1 MINRFGK
8 RMWIIIVVLFYLIP
22 LIITLYSIFSGSIAF
37 WYDPARDL
45 ISGLDNL
52 KKLTLIGPTS
62 GIPGLFYGP
71 YWIWMLSMGL
81 LISHDPRIVAFIV
94 AALPYFI
101 ILPFVF
107 YKLSS
112 VVGRGAAVIGWS
124 LFMLAYGGYSVQ
136 LWNPHPAP
144 LLIFIALTLLV
155 FIPHK
160 TKSVYDGA
168 YIILTGFIAG
178 LLVQF
183 HISLGIAVVSGM
195 ILYQLS
201 DSIIQ
206 CIKEKKKSVIFNY
219 IVVFCLFVSGI
230 FISAIPFFVFE
241 IRHGF
246 NQIQTIITT
255 LLTPHSVVG
264 VTGISNIQI
273 ITFFIERYSRLISL
287 PLLASVCIGIITVAV
302 FVYEKRNNKP
312 KSNPYINRIFQISS
326 LIGVWVLIVYLSSR
340 NPVWDYHFIGVEVLF
355 VFLLMALLSRAR
367 LLLYI
372 YGVILIYIACMS
384 LHSLYQETTRDPI
397 RLTSLATKEYVVK
410 EIFKDSPDDN
420 FAIIAYN
427 PAIYTYDYDYMVQ
440 WIAEKENR
448 EVPFKQSEQ
457 VSTVYL
463 IFPPDTSDAII
474 EDFVNYK
481 TVQTQFNT
489 AQITDITDGTK
500 IIKRVKNMQ

>member
-1 MINRFGK
+1 MIKKFNK
-8 RMWIIIVVLFYLIP
+8 RTWIFVAVLFYFTP
-22 LIITLYSIFSGSIAF
+22 LIITLFSIFSGSIAF

-45 ISGLDNL
+45 LAGLDNL

-71 YWIWMLSMGL
+71 YWIWMLSIGL

-107 YKLSS
+107 YTLSS
-112 VVGRGAAVIGWS
+112 VVGRGSAVIGWS

-155 FIPHK
+155 FMPQKIK
-160 TKSVYDGA
+160 TIYDGA

-195 ILYQLS
+195 ILYQLA
-201 DSIIQ
+201 DYIVQ
-206 CIKEKKKSVIFNY
+206 CIKQKKKGIILSY
-219 IVVFCLFVSGI
+219 IVIFCLFVGGI
-230 FISAIPFFVFE
+230 FISALPFFIFE

-255 LLTPHSVVG
+255 LVTPHSVVG
-264 VTGISNIQI
+264 VTGISDGQI
-273 ITFFIERYSRLISL
+273 ISFFIERYSRLISL
-287 PLLASVCIGIITVAV
+287 PLLASVCIGIITIAV
-302 FVYEKRNNKP
+302 YVYERRNNKS
-312 KSNPYINRIFQISS
+312 KSNPYISRIFQISTF
-326 LIGVWVLIVYLSSR
+326 IGVWVLIVYLSSR

-355 VFLLMALLSRAR
+355 VFLLIALISRAR
-367 LLLYI
+367 ILLYI
-372 YGVILIYIACMS
+372 YGVIVIYMASMS
-384 LHSLYQETTRDPI
+384 LHSLYQEAKLDPI
-397 RLTSLATKEYVVK
+397 RLTSLATKEYVVEK
-410 EIFKDSPDDN
+410 IFKDAPDSN

-427 PAIYTYDYDYMVQ
+427 PAIYTYDYDYLIQ
-440 WIAEKENR
+440 WIAKEEKR
-448 EVPFKQSEQ
+448 DLPVKDSEQ
-457 VSTVYL
+457 VDIVYL

-481 TVQTQFNT
+481 TLPTQFST
-489 AQITDITDGTK
+489 ANITDVVDGTK
-500 IIKRVKNMQ
+500 VIKRVKNVQ